1 MRAIRNFRVHLYMI
15 MIRAARLGVWERQWL
30 LEATPP
36 RLDPQFQ
43 EIRECLRPV
52 QQVVQAVRQEM
63 AVGRK
68 QRAMGSQALRRIFT
82 LIGTAVALIPG
93 GTSSGS
99 TPFFDLPQS
108 GAAQDDHQTFFG
120 FELRADYQDETLPGP
135 GDRPLHADHRAR
147 GHGPRGDRSGGP
159 ATSSAPPRCTR
170 PLDVYKALPT
180 TSARPPPAVDILE
193 IFAGEAKPSARASR
207 FGLNACQPLDLSFG
221 WDLQQPDQQRVVMD
235 IVRRLRPWAIIIGYP
250 SK

>member
-1 MRAIRNFRVHLYMI
+1 MPSHHMSLVSALHCLIAKASWETAEPEVIFGFAQTDRATQPKDAYCAATATCSMEAGCAAIRNFRVHLYMI

-52 QQVVQAVRQEM
+52 QQVVQTVRQEM

-99 TPFFDLPQS
+99 TPF
-108 GAAQDDHQTFFG
+108 
-120 FELRADYQDETLPGP
+120 LR
-135 GDRPLHADHRAR
+135 R
-147 GHGPRGDRSGGP
+147 GPR
-159 ATSSAPPRCTR
+159 
-170 PLDVYKALPT
+170 
-180 TSARPPPAVDILE
+180 RPPDVLRL
-193 IFAGEAKPSARASR
+193 RASR
-207 FGLNACQPLDLSFG
+207 RLPGRDAP
-221 WDLQQPDQQRVVMD
+221 RT
-235 IVRRLRPWAIIIGYP
+235 RRSTTAR
-250 SK
+250 